1 MRKYPYTQKVGD
13 KCTNEDVKKSQNR
26 TEKKILI
33 KKKKNENEKCSNKKN
48 NHFLNL
54 IYTKASCLGHS
65 VRIRITI
72 NDLTII
78 PTLGIQPFNKLNSL

>member
-1 MRKYPYTQKVGD
+1 MLKNLKI
-13 KCTNEDVKKSQNR
+13 EL
-26 TEKKILI
+26 EKKNPNTE
-33 KKKKNENEKCSNKKN
+33 KKNENEKCYNK
-48 NHFLNL
+48 

-78 PTLGIQPFNKLNSL
+78 PTLGIQPFTKLNSL